1 MREMDELSDIFD
13 EKGVDLYLCGHNHR
27 LGIALFPDTGR
38 NIYQITCG
46 GGDKFSKGAVF
57 SFMYGEFNGINCSVH
72 ITPYSY
78 RESGNKEWGID
89 YQLNKRFKEDT
100 YFPLERLKDNSINI
114 FNTALK
120 EVAVTVQPE
129 TAINE
134 SSSDYVNV
142 LHLSDLQF
150 GITAKLSKK
159 GSVAIRKREIV
170 LEKKLLNFLQNEIP
184 TDWKPDIVVISGD
197 LAWSATKS
205 DYEKFGKWLKKLL
218 DVLGVPIQNVIL
230 CTGNHD
236 INTFAAE
243 ANSENR
249 KELNDKANIELIP
262 DATEGKIYEKFS
274 EFISFCKG
282 EIDPEI
288 VIEPL
293 ENILPEESEGRYLYG
308 YRDLSGLRFNV
319 LNTSW
324 YCGNNKKE
332 KSSASDKNNLWI
344 GEQFVEDI
352 IQNLESN
359 DKYSVTVFHHPFDW
373 LNIKEGDDN
382 AKVKSRLLVYS
393 DIILCGHVH
402 TKVGEPTFEHN
413 RAQIFQSGALWDEE
427 NYTPES
433 RIIKINKQ
441 TGLLRQLTIEY
452 DYSVAKEGWKYDICP
467 GPNKDHTYPINIA
480 KHLEEQ
486 FEKDKMRRGL

>member
-1 MREMDELSDIFD
+1 M
-13 EKGVDLYLCGHNHR
+13 
-27 LGIALFPDTGR
+27 
-38 NIYQITCG
+38 
-46 GGDKFSKGAVF
+46 
-57 SFMYGEFNGINCSVH
+57 
-72 ITPYSY
+72 
-78 RESGNKEWGID
+78 
-89 YQLNKRFKEDT
+89 
-100 YFPLERLKDNSINI
+100 
-114 FNTALK
+114 
-120 EVAVTVQPE
+120 
-129 TAINE
+129 
-134 SSSDYVNV
+134 NV

-308 YRDLSGLRFNV
+308 YRDLSGLRF
-319 LNTSW
+319 
-324 YCGNNKKE
+324 
-332 KSSASDKNNLWI
+332 
-344 GEQFVEDI
+344 
-352 IQNLESN
+352 
-359 DKYSVTVFHHPFDW
+359 
-373 LNIKEGDDN
+373 
-382 AKVKSRLLVYS
+382 
-393 DIILCGHVH
+393 
-402 TKVGEPTFEHN
+402 
-413 RAQIFQSGALWDEE
+413 
-427 NYTPES
+427 
-433 RIIKINKQ
+433 
-441 TGLLRQLTIEY
+441 
-452 DYSVAKEGWKYDICP
+452 
-467 GPNKDHTYPINIA
+467 
-480 KHLEEQ
+480 
-486 FEKDKMRRGL
+486 